1 MKTDSNISSFFK
13 LSTNSSNKSIS
24 IAFNLASSLRQEEV
38 DFLLK
43 KCRNTNKIGNY
54 YRLHKRNF

>member
-24 IAFNLASSLRQEEV
+24 IAFNLASSLRAGRSRFFIEKV
-38 DFLLK
+38 
-43 KCRNTNKIGNY
+43 
-54 YRLHKRNF
+54 